1 MCGNTITLAAAES
14 ATALREPL
22 SKAQMRVLQLLN
34 RGLPTKEIAAQLDI
48 AVGTAR
54 WHLNQI
60 YGRLH
65 VRNRTQAVLKARELR
80 LL

>member
-14 ATALREPL
+14 AAALREPL

-34 RGLPTKEIAAQLDI
+34 RGLATKEIAAQLDI